1 MVSKMKIE
9 RITRGITQY
18 DIEQKTGIRQNVVS
32 LIERGYKEPS
42 TEEVK
47 AIARAIGVPE
57 DSIFSEPQA
66 QDAVGAGAKHQM
78 R

>member
-42 TEEVK
+42 SEQIK
-47 AIARAIGVPE
+47 AIARAIGVPRE
-57 DSIFSEPQA
+57 ELFPA
-66 QDAVGAGAKHQM
+66 AVAEVGS
-78 R
+78 